1 MQGRPAA
8 HNRRRWLPRLAAC
21 SFAAL
26 LLLSLG
32 CRLPVVVARRCLL
45 DVVIVELHGG
55 VEDRSWT

>member
-1 MQGRPAA
+1 VLPQKQRQVIC
-8 HNRRRWLPRLAAC
+8 RVWLP

>member
-1 MQGRPAA
+1 MLPQKQRQVIC
-8 HNRRRWLPRLAAC
+8 RVWLP

-32 CRLPVVVARRCLL
+32 CRLTVVVARRCLL